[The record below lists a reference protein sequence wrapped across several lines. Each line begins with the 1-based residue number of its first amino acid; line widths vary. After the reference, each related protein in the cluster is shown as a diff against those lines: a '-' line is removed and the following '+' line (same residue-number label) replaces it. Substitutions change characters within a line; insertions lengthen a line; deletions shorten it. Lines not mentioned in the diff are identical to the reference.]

1 MSWQGEMTTI
11 VRQLIYDVDPDNYT
25 YSDDRL
31 ETSILVAAQL
41 VSIEVNFE
49 NTYVIDVEQCT
60 LTPDPTDP
68 TTALATA
75 DKDDAFINIVSLKA
89 SCIIMGSEMKTQA
102 LNAVR
107 VSDGPSSIDMT
118 AVAGYIKYL
127 YEHSCSQYEEYK
139 FNYAAGNNAVG
150 KAILSP
156 YAPGS
161 DVVTRGYD
169 YVRGYFSNRG

>member
-11 VRQLIYDVDPDNYT
+11 VRQLVYDVDPDNYT

-31 ETSILVAAQL
+31 ETTILVAAQL
-41 VSIEVNFE
+41 ASTEVDFE
-49 NTYVIDVEQCT
+49 NTYIIDVEQCS
-60 LTPDPTDP
+60 LSPDPTDSS
-68 TTALATA
+68 TALASA
-75 DKDDAFINIVSLKA
+75 DKDDGFINLVSLKT
-89 SCIIMGSEMKTQA
+89 SCIILGSELKTQA

-107 VSDGPSSIDMT
+107 VTDGPSSIDMT
-118 AVAGYIKYL
+118 AGANYIKYL
-127 YEHSCSQYEEYK
+127 YEYSCSKYDEYK

-150 KAILSP
+150 KAVLSP

-161 DVVTRGYD
+161 DVVTRGYE